1 MSRTTKVKISITLKF
16 ITFICVLSAF
26 LMYPEGIPS
35 LLMFFTGQ
43 SNFLIGILQLVL
55 GILLIRSF
63 KSGKYELDT
72 IPYIL
77 QLICT
82 VAITVTGI
90 IFCGVLAPVFL
101 ASGAPLSVIL
111 SPYQMLL
118 HVVVPLLSIVD
129 FLCFTRPLNFTYK
142 FRDFVWPISY
152 PLFYLAFQ
160 VICYVR
166 GIEFY
171 PGVTY
176 PYFFMNW
183 GSPAGVW
190 GFSKEMPYFMGG
202 GYWIIIILLLV
213 LGISFLY
220 LRIVNKHIVK
230 CRDNLI

>member
-43 SNFLIGILQLVL
+43 CNFLIGILQLVL

-101 ASGAPLSVIL
+101 ASGAPLSFIL

-129 FLCFTRPLNFTYK
+129 FLMIRVDNPSVF
-142 FRDFVWPISY
+142 
-152 PLFYLAFQ
+152 
-160 VICYVR
+160 
-166 GIEFY
+166 
-171 PGVTY
+171 
-176 PYFFMNW
+176 
-183 GSPAGVW
+183 
-190 GFSKEMPYFMGG
+190 
-202 GYWIIIILLLV
+202 LLWKAL
-213 LGISFLY
+213 
-220 LRIVNKHIVK
+220 
-230 CRDNLI
+230 C